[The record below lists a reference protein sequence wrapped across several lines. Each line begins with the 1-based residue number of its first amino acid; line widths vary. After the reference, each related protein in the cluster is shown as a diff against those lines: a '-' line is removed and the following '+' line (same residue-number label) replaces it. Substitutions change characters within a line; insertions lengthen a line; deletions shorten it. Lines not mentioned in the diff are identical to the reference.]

1 VNFILF
7 GFGEEIN
14 GELAD
19 KDEDALLKRLIL
31 KDVTAFIPWL
41 YAVVVEEAS
50 MTPTVTDRSRKPSKT
65 PKLTSPI
72 MTYDLRG

>member
-1 VNFILF
+1 MLF

-19 KDEDALLKRLIL
+19 KDEDALLKRLLL

-41 YAVVVEEAS
+41 CAVVVEEAS

-65 PKLTSPI
+65 LKLTSPI
-72 MTYDLRG
+72 MTYDLRA